1 MSNTKSRTWLSLS
14 EDMIHT
20 LFFRIVSALA
30 IVCLSVPIVVSYFT
44 PIHCDS
50 AITLVE
56 MERITEGF
64 IPYQTLHLNYP
75 PLWFYATSAL
85 KNLFD
90 IPYGA
95 YYFYLTIHWIV
106 ILASAICVCYI
117 AYRLNA
123 NKSVALLT
131 AACFLLVLERL
142 QGNVIYLDQPCLFLG
157 LCGIA
162 GTYLFEKR
170 NVFWFLL
177 VGAITSLSFLTKQF
191 GFGFAP
197 LVLWLILTSDT
208 RTNKKSAAALFLT
221 GYCVPLLLTYSI
233 WGDTFVQATLLNGY
247 GMQKLNETDEG
258 AFTAAPQLISVAKSL
273 LTLFLTITPVATLAL
288 LLFSQSFKQ
297 RRALDLT
304 FCFLGIFGFSLTF
317 YFSST
322 NLLYYIYPAT
332 FAILLIPILTS
343 LTTNALT
350 RKVIFLFI
358 MTNVA
363 LLLFSTYRNRVV
375 KDLTDNKDDYTTQ
388 WIIGNKLKSH
398 VRQSSV
404 FIPQSELVYAY
415 YTGDLQ
421 SADYP
426 SFGYANG
433 PYEIDSTMAARHTL
447 ETDYV
452 LYSEDISRPPFFS
465 DSLLRYVN
473 AFSSDTIA
481 PGIILYDL
489 RQRH

>member
-1 MSNTKSRTWLSLS
+1 MSKPENTKSVLS
-14 EDMIHT
+14 EDLLHT
-20 LFFRIVSALA
+20 PLFRIVSVLA
-30 IVCLSVPIVVSYFT
+30 IVCLAIPIVVSYLT

-56 MERITEGF
+56 MERISEGF

-75 PLWFYATSAL
+75 PLWFYATSAV

-95 YYFYLTIHWIV
+95 YHFYLTLHWII
-106 ILASAICVCYI
+106 ILASATCVGYI
-117 AYRLNA
+117 AHRLNA
-123 NKSVALLT
+123 NKSVALFT

-142 QGNVIYLDQPCLFLG
+142 HGNVIYLDHPCLFLG

-162 GTYLFEKR
+162 GSYLFEKR

-191 GFGFAP
+191 GLGFAP
-197 LVLWLILTSDT
+197 LALWLILTST
-208 RTNKKSAAALFLT
+208 SRANKKSAAALFT
-221 GYCVPLLLTYSI
+221 AGYCVPLLIIYAF
-233 WGDTFVQATLLNGY
+233 WGDAFVQATLLNGY
-247 GMQKLNETDEG
+247 GMQKLNDTSG
-258 AFTAAPQLISVAKSL
+258 AFTAAPQLLGVAKSL
-273 LTLFLTITPVATLAL
+273 LTLLLTITPVATLAF
-288 LLFSQSFKQ
+288 LLFGKAIRQ
-297 RRALDLT
+297 RRTFDLT
-304 FCFLGIFGFSLTF
+304 FCFLGLFGFSLTF
-317 YFSST
+317 YFNTT

-332 FAILLIPILTS
+332 FALLLIPALLS

-350 RKVIFLFI
+350 RKVIMLFI
-358 MTNVA
+358 VANVA

-375 KDLTDNKDDYTTQ
+375 KVLTDNKDDYATQ
-388 WIIGNKLKSH
+388 WVIGSELKSRL
-398 VRQSSV
+398 RQSSV
-404 FIPQSELVYAY
+404 FIPQSELVYTY

-433 PYEIDSTMAARHTL
+433 PYEIDSAMATRHTL
-447 ETDYV
+447 KTDYV
-452 LYSEDISRPPFFS
+452 LYGEDFTRPPFFT
-465 DSLLRYVN
+465 DAIQRYVN
-473 AFSSDTIA
+473 AFPADTIA
-481 PGIILYDL
+481 PGIVLYDL